1 MFPDDS
7 TCEPLIKITRLY
19 FVRTYHLVERLGIY
33 PGQIPLLTVLYQEDG
48 LSQKELVKRLSVKP
62 STVAVMIKRM
72 ERNGLVQR
80 QRDEDDQRVT
90 RIRLTPAGRKTKEQA
105 AEIMQKLNGAML
117 EGISSEE
124 RLLLRR
130 LLLQIEQN
138 LETAEDCSRGRE
150 GEACHAENF

>member
-7 TCEPLIKITRLY
+7 TCGPLIKITRLY

-33 PGQIPLLTVLYQEDG
+33 PGQIPLLMVLYQEDG

-80 QRDEDDQRVT
+80 ERDEDDQRVT
-90 RIRLTPAGRKTKEQA
+90 RIRLTPVGRKTREQA
-105 AEIMQKLNGAML
+105 AGIMQKLNGAML

-138 LETAEDCSRGRE
+138 LETAEACSRSRE